1 MPLIKILAIFI
12 CLFPLTL
19 KAQDN
24 LVRNPQFAEFY
35 IDYNARD
42 WFTVAMQ
49 FTAHWNEIPLT
60 RSEAVNY
67 CSFLYLY
74 PNKREYDF
82 ANYVRYHPKVRNK
95 MMTNLE
101 YGYDGHEHGNN
112 RQDLYKLPLNDG
124 FLVSLCYLKPI
135 ATLLRKPLKKGQ
147 TYEMKMRLRS
157 GLWCSEFEFGMDT
170 VFEDFVFLTTVAR
183 PKNIKA
189 RDAITSKASFDT
201 LSQSRFFEQRQR
213 DSLGWETWTCRFVAS
228 DSARYLWLGA
238 RECKKV
244 PSKSYFSSKSSFYQC
259 ASVSIDSVS
268 LRAMTDT
275 ETTQHY
281 DSLEANKQLLKLLE
295 LGALGFEYNKSALS
309 PLGKKKLD
317 SLATALKK
325 EPPFQKLVLDGHTD
339 KAGSPDYNKSLAQAR
354 AKAVQNYLVSKGLAT
369 ELFYLRAYGS
379 EKPVSTKPELNRRV
393 EIKMLR

>member
-1 MPLIKILAIFI
+1 MPLIMILAIFI
-12 CLFPLTL
+12 CLFPLTV

-24 LVRNPQFAEFY
+24 LVRNPQFAEVY
-35 IDYNARD
+35 VDYNARNHCM
-42 WFTVAMQ
+42 VYNQ
-49 FTAHWNEIPLT
+49 FTMHWTEVPKTERDCFTNTSHALLQMEYSKYCDAIGYIREKPEV
-60 RSEAVNY
+60 RS
-67 CSFLYLY
+67 
-74 PNKREYDF
+74 
-82 ANYVRYHPKVRNK
+82 K
-95 MMTNLE
+95 MMTEIE
-101 YGYDGHEHGNN
+101 YEPHGVSN
-112 RQDLYKLPLNDG
+112 RYLAIPQLPLNDG
-124 FLVSLCYLKPI
+124 VLALQAYYTPIGTQLKQ
-135 ATLLRKPLKKGQ
+135 TVQKGKS
-147 TYEMKMRLRS
+147 YEMIVR
-157 GLWCSEFEFGMDT
+157 
-170 VFEDFVFLTTVAR
+170 VALV
-183 PKNIKA
+183 NENA
-189 RDAITSKASFDT
+189 TSKARLDSYFQNFFFLLTYGSTKHLKTRDGTSNKSNFDT

-228 DSARYLWLGA
+228 DSARYLTLAA
-238 RECKKV
+238 RWPKNTSSPQKV
-244 PSKSYFSSKSSFYQC
+244 GRGFFY
-259 ASVSIDSVS
+259 IDSVS

>member
-1 MPLIKILAIFI
+1 MLKIRAKILFLLFI
-12 CLFPLTL
+12 YSFLYPPIL
-19 KAQDN
+19 KAQNN
-24 LVRNPQFAEFY
+24 LIHNPQFAEVY
-35 IDYNARD
+35 VDYNARD
-42 WFTVAMQ
+42 YFMLFSQ
-49 FTAHWNEIPLT
+49 FTKSWIEIPIT
-60 RSEAVNY
+60 HADSFSGNRNAVIQLEKDKY
-67 CSFLYLY
+67 YHALG
-74 PNKREYDF
+74 
-82 ANYVRYHPKVRNK
+82 YVKKKPEILNQ
-95 MMTNLE
+95 MMTQLDYSNSS
-101 YGYDGHEHGNN
+101 
-112 RQDLYKLPLNDG
+112 LYHYLAIPQLPLNDG
-124 FLVSLCYLKPI
+124 VLALQAYYTPIGTQLKQ
-135 ATLLRKPLKKGQ
+135 TVQKGKS
-147 TYEMKMRLRS
+147 YEMIVR
-157 GLWCSEFEFGMDT
+157 
-170 VFEDFVFLTTVAR
+170 VALV
-183 PKNIKA
+183 NENA
-189 RDAITSKASFDT
+189 TSKARLDSYFQNFFFLLTYGSTKHLKTRDGTSNKSNFDT

-228 DSARYLWLGA
+228 DSARYLTLAA
-238 RECKKV
+238 RWPKNTSSPQKV
-244 PSKSYFSSKSSFYQC
+244 GRGFFY
-259 ASVSIDSVS
+259 IDSVS